1 MKRFIAPLLIGLIGA
16 AILLGLGR
24 WQLQRLDWKEGIIA
38 AIDTRIREVPAAL
51 PDAPT
56 DADRYMPVRVAG
68 RFTGDR
74 LLVLVSHKE
83 MGPGFRVISAF
94 NAGGRKIMVDRGF
107 IYEAWRN
114 DPLTA
119 TDTEVN
125 GNLHWPE
132 EVDGYT
138 PAPEGDLWFAR
149 DVPEMA
155 KALGTEPVMIIARTP
170 TGDGVVPMPV
180 DTSAIPNDHLGY
192 ALTWFSLAAAWL
204 GMTLL
209 WLWRIRRRGEG
220 KMQ

>member
-1 MKRFIAPLLIGLIGA
+1 MKRFLAPLLIGLIGT

-24 WQLQRLDWKEGIIA
+24 WQLQRLEWKEGVIS
-38 AIDTRIREVPAAL
+38 AIDAQIRGVPEAL

-56 DADRYMPVRVAG
+56 EADRYKPVRLEG

-74 LLVLVSHKE
+74 LLVLVGHKE
-83 MGPGFRVISAF
+83 MGPGFRVIAAYET
-94 NAGGRKIMVDRGF
+94 AGRRIMVDRGF

-114 DPLTA
+114 DPMSA
-119 TDTEVN
+119 AEAEVN

-132 EVDGYT
+132 EVDSYT

-149 DVPEMA
+149 DVPAMA
-155 KALGTEPVMIIARTP
+155 SALGTEPVLVVARTP
-170 TGDGVVPMPV
+170 TGDGVIPLPI
-180 DTSAIPNDHLGY
+180 DTAAIPNDHLGY
-192 ALTWFSLAAAWL
+192 ALTWFSLAAVWV

-220 KMQ
+220 NA